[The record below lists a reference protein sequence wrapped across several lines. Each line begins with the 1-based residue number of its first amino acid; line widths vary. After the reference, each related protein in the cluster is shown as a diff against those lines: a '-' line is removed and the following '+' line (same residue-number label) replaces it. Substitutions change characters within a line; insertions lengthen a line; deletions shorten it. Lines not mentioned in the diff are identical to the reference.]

1 MAAVVVKKDL
11 LPSSFFSNDDSIKQH
26 LDENWDIFHRI
37 KRFSSYPDTLREIG
51 SAELGSIVSDVKAVI
66 KNIKDIVEAE
76 FEKYLASKN
85 TDYRDGAYKL
95 LKYKQNIIVAVL
107 KKKHNESVEGYIK
120 RVVTFLLL
128 PTKAGGRRVWVDRAR
143 KLVETKYSIV
153 IQTGTNKDDTVK
165 KDFVDGWAQHLFGNY
180 IAQKV
185 NRALNYYFGATFYY
199 ERPPKTIKLPTTTK
213 HPIEIDGQRYHY
225 TLLNNKKKIT
235 RNANADEHNSTI
247 VDNATRTLSESINAL
262 VDAGI
267 PKDQIMSSVDSQV
280 CIVHMLYCYE
290 KLLSSFCCPMH
301 H

>member
-1 MAAVVVKKDL
+1 VVKKDL
-11 LPSSFFSNDDSIKQH
+11 LPSSFFSDEDSIKHH
-26 LDENWDIFHRI
+26 LDENWCIFHQI
-37 KRFSSYPDTLREIG
+37 KRFSSYSDNLREVG
-51 SAELGSIVSDVKAVI
+51 SAELDYIVRDVKTII
-66 KNIKDIVEAE
+66 KSIKYIVEVE

-85 TDYRDGAYKL
+85 TDYRSGSYKL
-95 LKYKQNIIVAVL
+95 LKHKQNIIVAVL

-120 RVVTFLLL
+120 RAVTFLLL

-143 KLVETKYSIV
+143 EIVETKYSIV
-153 IQTGTNKDDTVK
+153 IQTGTNKDDNVK
-165 KDFVDGWAQHLFGNY
+165 KDFVDGWAQNLFGNS

-185 NRALNYYFGATFYY
+185 NRALNYHFGATFYY
-199 ERPPKTIKLPTTTK
+199 ERPPKNVKLPTTK
-213 HPIEIDGQRYHY
+213 HPIEIDGHRYHY
-225 TLLNNKKKIT
+225 TLRNTKKKIT

-280 CIVHMLYCYE
+280 CIVQIMLYCYE